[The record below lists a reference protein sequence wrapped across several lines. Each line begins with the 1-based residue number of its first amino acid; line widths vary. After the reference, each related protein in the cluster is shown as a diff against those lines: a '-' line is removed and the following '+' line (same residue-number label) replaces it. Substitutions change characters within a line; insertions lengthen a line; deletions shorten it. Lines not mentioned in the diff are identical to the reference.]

1 MNSCQNIKLLKHT
14 NTYSH
19 SHLAFPSHSNPLQYS
34 FFNALASP
42 FSLSIL
48 ISIYLSFTYPLLI
61 FHQNRTHTSLLLLY
75 KVYIILTYFNHSHP
89 YKKTSFLKYPS
100 ISSLPHPCYLS
111 YPYSHLHPISKT
123 QTFIVHI
130 ISQNLSQP
138 SSIQPQSTC
147 CPQTKHSPLQSF
159 HLYSSTPLTIHLS

>member
-75 KVYIILTYFNHSHP
+75 KVYIILIYFNRLHP
-89 YKKTSFLKYPS
+89 YKKNFLSQIPFNFLTP
-100 ISSLPHPCYLS
+100 SSLLP
-111 YPYSHLHPISKT
+111 
-123 QTFIVHI
+123 I
-130 ISQNLSQP
+130 ISLLSSSSNLKNSNIHCSYQL
-138 SSIQPQSTC
+138 
-147 CPQTKHSPLQSF
+147 TKFITSLFNPTS
-159 HLYSSTPLTIHLS
+159 IHLLFTN